1 MVKVLSTCD
10 SCGLNYFFGVK
21 FDKPAAG
28 DEVRKRI
35 AEKLSRDGA
44 YICPDV
50 RPLETGITR
59 YGQSGSACRMKV
71 VLPQWR
77 GPRTV
82 TTGNRRYSLRST
94 ISYRRRATMHA
105 F

>member
-10 SCGLNYFFGVK
+10 SCGVNYFFGVK

-35 AEKLSRDGA
+35 AEKLGPDGA

-59 YGQSGSACRMKV
+59 YG
-71 VLPQWR
+71 
-77 GPRTV
+77 
-82 TTGNRRYSLRST
+82 
-94 ISYRRRATMHA
+94 
-105 F
+105 